1 MVRAKIILNVKERRN
16 MVSRT
21 EKVKFTS
28 ITNTRTYQEE
38 IESNLQTGMQDE
50 INIEQLNGMLVEV
63 LRKAQKKCED
73 GQSRKNQKLTEY
85 TRNLMQK
92 RREIKDKHT
101 TNAAELRSLNKNFSK
116 EGHME
121 L

>member
-63 LRKAQKKCED
+63 LRKAHKKCED
-73 GQSRKNQKLTEY
+73 G
-85 TRNLMQK
+85 
-92 RREIKDKHT
+92 
-101 TNAAELRSLNKNFSK
+101 
-116 EGHME
+116 
-121 L
+121 